1 MNVIDDEKSLSELDR
16 KKEEY
21 IEKRINALSIY
32 NVYWCLFELRSRA
45 RLPAENILKDDSFC
59 KLQLIRI
66 LKKQRYDSRSLNIF
80 LEASAENSI
89 PLSYVKWFYED
100 KRAALWL
107 NMVLKKHNILTES
120 IFIESDIT
128 IFVHNV
134 IYNKHLFIR
143 GRSLQAGHNTDN
155 ESLVSEKKVSLNFL
169 KEAYFRN
176 KVDPRDVKWLIDSN
190 SSKISYLYQYMRK
203 KHDINNLLANKEK
216 RKNEK
221 ELTKNIKK
229 NLTKG
234 ESKEINKDGYKE
246 ALICSDTIF
255 FKAAD
260 TTSRLDHIL
269 ASLDYWRLDDY
280 WFDITNVILDEQKI
294 NSRALFIKNMYDAW
308 NAKQKRDR
316 DKIKK
321 EQGINLTSDN
331 KKNLKYLAKAYGK
344 TQREVLND
352 LVESAYGQMMC
363 QEIQLDPPF
372 PNQFKAFDEIPLV
385 QPSNLQSEH
394 TEREAI
400 SDDTS
405 LTKDKQESSS
415 EHDVYSTGSQTYDNG
430 AFFNNIPQTQPSSSQ
445 SKNSE
450 KLLISEET
458 SRIDDKGEP
467 NNTCDDLLG
476 HSTPHLNKFVLNDAV
491 ETSHNRGLV
500 QPFFPQQSRD
510 EQTIDEECPF
520 ERNSRF
526 ITDKRA
532 GRPL

>member
-1 MNVIDDEKSLSELDR
+1 M
-16 KKEEY
+16 
-21 IEKRINALSIY
+21 
-32 NVYWCLFELRSRA
+32 
-45 RLPAENILKDDSFC
+45 
-59 KLQLIRI
+59 
-66 LKKQRYDSRSLNIF
+66 
-80 LEASAENSI
+80 
-89 PLSYVKWFYED
+89 
-100 KRAALWL
+100 
-107 NMVLKKHNILTES
+107 
-120 IFIESDIT
+120 
-128 IFVHNV
+128 
-134 IYNKHLFIR
+134 
-143 GRSLQAGHNTDN
+143 
-155 ESLVSEKKVSLNFL
+155 NFL

-190 SSKISYLYQYMRK
+190 SNKISYLYQYMRK

-269 ASLDYWRLDDY
+269 ASLDYWRLDNY

-415 EHDVYSTGSQTYDNG
+415 EH
-430 AFFNNIPQTQPSSSQ
+430 
-445 SKNSE
+445 SE